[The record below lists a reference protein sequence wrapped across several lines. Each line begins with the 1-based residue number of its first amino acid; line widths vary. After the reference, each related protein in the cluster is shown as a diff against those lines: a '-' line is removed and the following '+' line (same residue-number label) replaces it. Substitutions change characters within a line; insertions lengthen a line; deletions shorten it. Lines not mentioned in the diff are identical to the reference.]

1 VNMVQPAEKYRL
13 NFYKKGDMVYI
24 SHLDLMSLFR
34 RAIRRARLP
43 FVLTQGFTPLVRISM
58 PVALKLGK
66 ESEKEELTV
75 WFSEKIDPCV
85 VMEKLNNQLPEGI
98 KILDMA
104 IIG

>member
-1 VNMVQPAEKYRL
+1 MVQPAEKYRL

>member
-1 VNMVQPAEKYRL
+1 MVQPAEKYRL

-85 VMEKLNNQLPEGI
+85 VME
-98 KILDMA
+98 
-104 IIG
+104 

>member
-1 VNMVQPAEKYRL
+1 MNMVQPAEKYRL